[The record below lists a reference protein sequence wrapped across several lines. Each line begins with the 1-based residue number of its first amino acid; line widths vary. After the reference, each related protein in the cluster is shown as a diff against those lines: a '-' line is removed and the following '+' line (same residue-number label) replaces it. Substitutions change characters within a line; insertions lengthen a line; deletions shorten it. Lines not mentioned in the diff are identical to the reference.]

1 MSGPPF
7 DDGDSDPFGF
17 DDAHRRAATS
27 DSGGGSGVEDTA
39 FGGRRRRRRQRG
51 HATATGGIDARWAIV
66 VGVAM
71 IVVVV
76 FVFGGRRRPASRAV
90 PVPTTAATSIA
101 SGTASPGGDR
111 AGTDKATV
119 PGAPSAQA
127 TVPISPTA
135 VAAFHLDCPTTFP
148 VDGGTGPPSIPPHCS
163 SYECT
168 RAPDTPDD
176 RGSMTCVEIAATP
189 DTAETTSGQPGG
201 LGRLFANTHGLGLF
215 AINDDGNNSV
225 KRIDLD
231 TGLVDAS
238 PPNFRGSGSF
248 LAVSGSGGAA
258 TGLTLGDVEGLVIAP
273 CSDGTYWS
281 LGVDNTTTIRP
292 DYANAVL
299 RHVRAHPGSAAEVIE
314 QIDISALVSIAS
326 LDGVIGTTSDDRPIV
341 SGPNGQ
347 GYIVASDG
355 GFQRLTTGKLVAA
368 QHDAYSEIVC
378 NASAQ
383 CSLVLHSKAFPT
395 VSFLDETTLRATFS
409 PDGLHALLA
418 PSVDRSAVTG
428 AVPATVSLGVRMVD
442 MATGAVTVVDSAR
455 APANFLTPPT
465 GPTSPVWTPDGST
478 VMLIDGGHLERI
490 DVATDIV
497 TSYVL
502 PPPLDSGWQLLA
514 IA

>member
-76 FVFGGRRRPASRAV
+76 FVSGGRRRPASRAV

-225 KRIDLD
+225 TRIDLD

-383 CSLVLHSKAFPT
+383 CTEWVTA
-395 VSFLDETTLRATFS
+395 
-409 PDGLHALLA
+409 ALPGQNPPGA
-418 PSVDRSAVTG
+418 RRS
-428 AVPATVSLGVRMVD
+428 D
-442 MATGAVTVVDSAR
+442 
-455 APANFLTPPT
+455 
-465 GPTSPVWTPDGST
+465 
-478 VMLIDGGHLERI
+478 
-490 DVATDIV
+490 
-497 TSYVL
+497 
-502 PPPLDSGWQLLA
+502 PPPRRRRPARPLHPDTPA
-514 IA
+514 PTR